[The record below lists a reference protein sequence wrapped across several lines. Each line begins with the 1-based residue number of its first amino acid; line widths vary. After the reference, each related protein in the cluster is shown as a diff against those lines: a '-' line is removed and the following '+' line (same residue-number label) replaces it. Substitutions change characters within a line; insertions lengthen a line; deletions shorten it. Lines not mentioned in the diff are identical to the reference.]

1 MLIKLG
7 TELTKEEYVTRYMR
21 NFQKLLLLGDRPKV
35 LTNREEQLLQ
45 YEKELCVLFY
55 EQFIK
60 KHHRAPDEATLD
72 DQVKANFIERSKI
85 FARSPLVMDEGN
97 FTQAHIGQLKRLREL
112 RMEDYLP
119 DNYTHILQRE
129 EELARNYFRKHD
141 DYPLGYECLCI
152 SRSRE
157 VVNQGLEKLLEGF
170 YDSYQVYYRRY
181 RKNG

>member
-72 DQVKANFIERSKI
+72 DQVKRI
-85 FARSPLVMDEGN
+85 FYNE
-97 FTQAHIGQLKRLREL
+97 
-112 RMEDYLP
+112 
-119 DNYTHILQRE
+119 
-129 EELARNYFRKHD
+129 
-141 DYPLGYECLCI
+141 
-152 SRSRE
+152 
-157 VVNQGLEKLLEGF
+157 
-170 YDSYQVYYRRY
+170 
-181 RKNG
+181 RKNWHVTIFENMMIIHLGMSVYVLVGHEKW

>member
-85 FARSPLVMDEGN
+85 SLDLLSNGR
-97 FTQAHIGQLKRLREL
+97 
-112 RMEDYLP
+112 
-119 DNYTHILQRE
+119 
-129 EELARNYFRKHD
+129 RK
-141 DYPLGYECLCI
+141 
-152 SRSRE
+152 
-157 VVNQGLEKLLEGF
+157 F
-170 YDSYQVYYRRY
+170 YASTYWSTKTVA
-181 RKNG
+181 

>member
-1 MLIKLG
+1 MLTKLG
-7 TELTKEEYVTRYMR
+7 TELTKEEYVTKYMR
-21 NFQKLLLLGDRPKV
+21 NFEKLLLLGDRPKE

-55 EQFIK
+55 DQFIK

-85 FARSPLVMDEGN
+85 FARAPLITDEAN
-97 FTQAHIGQLKRLREL
+97 FVQSHIDQIKRVREM
-112 RMEDYLP
+112 RMEDYDP
-119 DNYTHILQRE
+119 DSYTHVLQRE
-129 EELARNYFRKHD
+129 EELARKYFRKHD
-141 DYPLGYECLCI
+141 DYPFGYECLCI

-157 VVNQGLEKLLEGF
+157 VVNQGLEKLLEAF
-170 YDSYQVYYRRY
+170 YDSYQAYYRRY